1 MQKCILH
8 TSLRGTG
15 LSIVIQG
22 RVLNGLG
29 SKLGFICFH
38 FAVAGVPH
46 LLSYPRL
53 VRLRSRNA
61 VIDC

>member
-1 MQKCILH
+1 MVWAVRL
-8 TSLRGTG
+8 
-15 LSIVIQG
+15 
-22 RVLNGLG
+22 VL
-29 SKLGFICFH
+29 CFH